1 MIGLEEQLHAAL
13 PHLSFRTRGILD
25 ALLLDGGVAGTA
37 TRVAKLVGLPSRFA
51 LARLLRHDGLPP
63 LHKLADWVALLESA
77 TRGRVE
83 IPAYVALDYLVQ
95 ELRAP
100 IPATV
105 LERLT
110 AATMT
115 VAPVER
121 DVALLAA
128 RSRGGLRLRA
138 LLGGSATSRVKL
150 TSLRWLLL
158 PSPGY
163 LQWAY
168 GRPRLGILPLIYL
181 ERIARYFARRVR
193 WRLDAARQRTGR
205 SL

>member
-1 MIGLEEQLHAAL
+1 MNLCWVHPEPAEPCPDERL
-13 PHLSFRTRGILD
+13 
-25 ALLLDGGVAGTA
+25 VA
-37 TRVAKLVGLPSRFA
+37 
-51 LARLLRHDGLPP
+51 RHDRLCEVSLKSVGDFHGAQVRARQDDRLCAEIE
-63 LHKLADWVALLESA
+63 HAIRGTFDQRNVGALK
-77 TRGRVE
+77 VE